1 MFLEKSKS
9 RIEAEFAKRAA
20 EVPAVK
26 EAEKE
31 IETYRP
37 EVALALKFLYT
48 TMPLSDVGNYG
59 VSSFLDYAEHGVFLW
74 ENSPYVK
81 KMPEEIFLNYILYH
95 RINTEEILD
104 CRSIFYEDLKDR
116 IQGKSMAEAA
126 IEINYWC
133 AEKATYHT
141 TDNRTIAPINV
152 YRCGNGRCGE
162 ESTFTISALRSAGI
176 PARQVY
182 APFWSHC
189 DDNHAWVEL
198 WCDGKWYFTGAC
210 EPEPILNKG
219 WFTNASSRAMM
230 VHSRWF
236 DKIVPENEDVNGI
249 EGNAMVL
256 NQLRRYA
263 DVKEVSIRL
272 KKPDG
277 TPAAGT
283 RLSLEVFN
291 YSQFLPIAHMVTD
304 EKGEIH
310 VTTGKGSLHIAVM
323 QDGLWAEGAID
334 TRKEDILE
342 LTLKEFA
349 IPEGWQNFDSI
360 APIDT
365 PVNTDQPTEEQKEE
379 RDRRLAEALK
389 IRTAKVEAFI
399 PDWKVDFVDKA
410 GENKE
415 VCEKLM
421 SVLTDKDRI
430 DAKPTVL
437 KSHVDAALHL
447 KDAYPENIYYSY
459 VLNPRVFNEVMT
471 DYRGAIEAAFTEE
484 EKAAFREDPKAIWS
498 WIEENIKVCPEAEQ
512 ESVYFVPTA
521 SLKIRKSSELSRH
534 ILFVAIARTLGV
546 PARLNPMDG
555 AMEYLMPDSVKQG
568 AEAYENSKFQA
579 VIAGK
584 AKEARLVFIDG
595 GLTWTYNQNWSI
607 ARLEKDG
614 YLPLELEDLSWE
626 NGKLAIEADP
636 GIYRIL
642 TGNRLPNGNVFGKSL
657 TFSVEKGEEK
667 TVELSFREAKLNDM
681 LEDIAILPF
690 NLLEKDGTKVPAADV
705 TRGGRKILF
714 WLEVSKEPTEH
725 ILNELMEKKEAFEKY
740 KENLLFIIK
749 KEEDLNDPTLS
760 RCRAALPGIPVLYDT
775 FTENVNTLG
784 RRMYV
789 DPEKL
794 PLILVTSG
802 ELNGIY
808 ATSGYNVG
816 TADMLLRIL
825 EM

>member
-9 RIEAEFAKRAA
+9 SIEAEFAKRAA

-310 VTTGKGSLHIAVM
+310 VTTGKGSLHITVM

-555 AMEYLMPDSVKQG
+555 AMEYLMPDSAKQG

-584 AKEARLVFIDG
+584 AKEARLVFTDG

>member
-20 EVPAVK
+20 EVPAAK

-310 VTTGKGSLHIAVM
+310 VTTGKGSLHITVM

-690 NLLEKDGTKVPAADV
+690 NLLEKDGTKVLAADV

-775 FTENVNTLG
+775 FTENINTLG

>member
-310 VTTGKGSLHIAVM
+310 VTTGKGSLHVAVM

-555 AMEYLMPDSVKQG
+555 AMEYLMPDSAKQG

-584 AKEARLVFIDG
+584 AKEARLVFTDG

-789 DPEKL
+789 DLEKL

>member
-365 PVNTDQPTEEQKEE
+365 PVNTDQPTEEQKGE

-521 SLKIRKSSELSRH
+521 SLKIRKSSELSCH

-555 AMEYLMPDSVKQG
+555 AMEYLMPDSAKQG

-584 AKEARLVFIDG
+584 AKEARLVFTDG

-614 YLPLELEDLSWE
+614 YLSLELEDLSWE

>member
-555 AMEYLMPDSVKQG
+555 AMEYLMPDSAKQG

-584 AKEARLVFIDG
+584 AKEARLVFTDG

-614 YLPLELEDLSWE
+614 YLSLELEDLSWE

>member
-20 EVPAVK
+20 EVPAAK

-116 IQGKSMAEAA
+116 VQGKSMAEAA

-310 VTTGKGSLHIAVM
+310 VTTGKGSLHITIM

-334 TRKEDILE
+334 TRKEDTLE

-349 IPEGWQNFDSI
+349 IPEDWQNFDSI

-430 DAKPTVL
+430 DAKPAVL
-437 KSHVDAALHL
+437 KSHVDTALHL

-471 DYRGAIEAAFTEE
+471 DYRGAIAAAFTEE

-584 AKEARLVFIDG
+584 AKEARLVFTDG

-667 TVELSFREAKLNDM
+667 TVELSSREAKLNDM

-775 FTENVNTLG
+775 FTENINTLG

>member
-1 MFLEKSKS
+1 
-9 RIEAEFAKRAA
+9 
-20 EVPAVK
+20 
-26 EAEKE
+26 
-31 IETYRP
+31 
-37 EVALALKFLYT
+37 
-48 TMPLSDVGNYG
+48 
-59 VSSFLDYAEHGVFLW
+59 
-74 ENSPYVK
+74 
-81 KMPEEIFLNYILYH
+81 
-95 RINTEEILD
+95 
-104 CRSIFYEDLKDR
+104 
-116 IQGKSMAEAA
+116 
-126 IEINYWC
+126 
-133 AEKATYHT
+133 
-141 TDNRTIAPINV
+141 
-152 YRCGNGRCGE
+152 
-162 ESTFTISALRSAGI
+162 
-176 PARQVY
+176 
-182 APFWSHC
+182 
-189 DDNHAWVEL
+189 
-198 WCDGKWYFTGAC
+198 
-210 EPEPILNKG
+210 
-219 WFTNASSRAMM
+219 
-230 VHSRWF
+230 
-236 DKIVPENEDVNGI
+236 
-249 EGNAMVL
+249 
-256 NQLRRYA
+256 
-263 DVKEVSIRL
+263 
-272 KKPDG
+272 
-277 TPAAGT
+277 
-283 RLSLEVFN
+283 
-291 YSQFLPIAHMVTD
+291 MVTD

-310 VTTGKGSLHIAVM
+310 VTTGKGSLHINVM

-430 DAKPTVL
+430 DAKPAVL

-471 DYRGAIEAAFTEE
+471 DYRGAIAAAFTEE

-568 AEAYENSKFQA
+568 AAAYENSKFQA

-584 AKEARLVFIDG
+584 AKEARLVFTDG

-614 YLPLELEDLSWE
+614 YLSLELEGLSWE

-667 TVELSFREAKLNDM
+667 TVELNFREAKLNDM
-681 LEDIAILPF
+681 LEDIAIQPF

>member
-365 PVNTDQPTEEQKEE
+365 PVNTDQPTEEQKGE

>member
-310 VTTGKGSLHIAVM
+310 VTTGKGSLHITVM

-430 DAKPTVL
+430 DAKPAVL

-471 DYRGAIEAAFTEE
+471 DYRGAIAAAFTEE

-626 NGKLAIEADP
+626 NGKLAIKADP

-667 TVELSFREAKLNDM
+667 TVELSSREAKLNDM

-749 KEEDLNDPTLS
+749 KEEDLNDPTLN

-775 FTENVNTLG
+775 FTENINTLG

>member
-133 AEKATYHT
+133 AEKGTYHT

-310 VTTGKGSLHIAVM
+310 VTTGKGSLHITVM

-430 DAKPTVL
+430 DAKPAVL

-471 DYRGAIEAAFTEE
+471 DYRGAIAAAFTEE

>member
-116 IQGKSMAEAA
+116 IQRKSMAEAA

-310 VTTGKGSLHIAVM
+310 VTTGKGSLHITVM

-555 AMEYLMPDSVKQG
+555 AMEYLMPDSAKQG

-584 AKEARLVFIDG
+584 AKEARLVFTDG

>member
-20 EVPAVK
+20 EVPAAK

-310 VTTGKGSLHIAVM
+310 VTTGKGSLHITVM

-430 DAKPTVL
+430 DAKPAVL

-471 DYRGAIEAAFTEE
+471 DYRGAIAAAFTEE

-584 AKEARLVFIDG
+584 AKEARLVFTDG

-667 TVELSFREAKLNDM
+667 TVELSSREAKLNDM

-690 NLLEKDGTKVPAADV
+690 NLLEKDGTKVLAADV

-775 FTENVNTLG
+775 FTENINTLG

>member
-116 IQGKSMAEAA
+116 VQGKSMAEAA

-263 DVKEVSIRL
+263 DVKEISIRV

-310 VTTGKGSLHIAVM
+310 VTTGKGSLHITIM

-334 TRKEDILE
+334 TRKEDTLE

-349 IPEGWQNFDSI
+349 IPEDWQNFDSI

-430 DAKPTVL
+430 DAKPAVL

-471 DYRGAIEAAFTEE
+471 DYRGAIAAAFTEE
-484 EKAAFREDPKAIWS
+484 AKAAFREDPKAIWS

-584 AKEARLVFIDG
+584 AKEARLVFTDG

-667 TVELSFREAKLNDM
+667 TVELNFREAKLNDM
-681 LEDIAILPF
+681 LEDIAIQPF
-690 NLLEKDGTKVPAADV
+690 NLLEKDGTKVPAANV

-775 FTENVNTLG
+775 FTENINTLG

>member
-291 YSQFLPIAHMVTD
+291 YSQFLPIALMVTD

-471 DYRGAIEAAFTEE
+471 DYRGAIAAAFTEE
-484 EKAAFREDPKAIWS
+484 KKAAFREDPKAIWS

-584 AKEARLVFIDG
+584 AKEARLVFTDG

-667 TVELSFREAKLNDM
+667 TVELSSREAKLNDM

-690 NLLEKDGTKVPAADV
+690 NLREKDGTKVPAADV

>member
-365 PVNTDQPTEEQKEE
+365 PVNTDQPTEEQKGE

-555 AMEYLMPDSVKQG
+555 AMEYLMPDSAKQG

-584 AKEARLVFIDG
+584 AKEARLVFTDG

-614 YLPLELEDLSWE
+614 YLSLELEDLSWE

>member
-310 VTTGKGSLHIAVM
+310 VTTGKGSLHITVM

-690 NLLEKDGTKVPAADV
+690 NLLEKDGTKVLAADV

>member
-249 EGNAMVL
+249 EGNAIVL

-310 VTTGKGSLHIAVM
+310 VTTGKGSLHITVM

>member
-20 EVPAVK
+20 EVPAAK

-310 VTTGKGSLHIAVM
+310 VTTGKGSLHITIM

-334 TRKEDILE
+334 TRKEDTLE

-349 IPEGWQNFDSI
+349 IPEDWQNFDSI

-430 DAKPTVL
+430 DAKPAVL
-437 KSHVDAALHL
+437 KSHVDTALHL

-471 DYRGAIEAAFTEE
+471 DYRGAIAAAFTEE

-584 AKEARLVFIDG
+584 AKEARLVFTDG

-614 YLPLELEDLSWE
+614 YLPLELDDLSWE

-667 TVELSFREAKLNDM
+667 TVELSSREAKLNDM

-775 FTENVNTLG
+775 FTENINTLG

>member
-310 VTTGKGSLHIAVM
+310 VTTGKGSLHITVM

-471 DYRGAIEAAFTEE
+471 DYRGAIAAAFPEE
-484 EKAAFREDPKAIWS
+484 AKAAFREDPKAIWS